1 MKNSFPLT
9 VLSLKNSAYKL
20 RRKKPTKGPTKSL
33 AVITPINLLMSIS
46 IYIHIGRHSQSM
58 SLLSLLL
65 CKLRGKQ
72 LDKVRHK
79 VLKMSHD
86 EPSEESEKCKRRT
99 RYDVHNAT

>member
-1 MKNSFPLT
+1 
-9 VLSLKNSAYKL
+9 
-20 RRKKPTKGPTKSL
+20 
-33 AVITPINLLMSIS
+33 
-46 IYIHIGRHSQSM
+46 M

-72 LDKVRHK
+72 LDKVPHK